1 MERGYAG
8 AMRQPADRSR
18 DVRQGRDPLRDHDPG
33 VDFATTTSRASPPTE
48 RVVQIL
54 DFLASRPADRFGVS
68 ELARRVGLSKPT
80 CLGIVTSLS
89 DAGYLVRD
97 AADKTY
103 RLGPSL
109 ITLGHKAQESMRVS
123 PAAREELRRLS
134 ARFGVTAALSGVVD
148 DRITLLD
155 LVAPAGARPGVEVGQ
170 SYPFA
175 PPVGLMFVLW
185 DDEAE
190 RNWLAKEPTI
200 PLRTNSDRLK
210 RVIAECRADGYLV
223 ERQTPGGR
231 RLYSL
236 MAGMSSTLPDELRA
250 LLGELVSD
258 IGERVYLR
266 DENRSAGK
274 RRTTRTDISVISAPI
289 YDHYQRQVMVS
300 SMHIGKS
307 LTDKEIVEHAG
318 ALVATADAVTA
329 QLGGIK
335 R

>member
-1 MERGYAG
+1 MSTPVPSG
-8 AMRQPADRSR
+8 
-18 DVRQGRDPLRDHDPG
+18 
-33 VDFATTTSRASPPTE
+33 RASPPTD
-48 RVVQIL
+48 RVVRIL
-54 DFLASRPADRFGVS
+54 DYLAARPAERFGVS

-80 CLGIVTSLS
+80 CLGIVTSLC

-109 ITLGHKAQESMRVS
+109 ITLGHRAQESMRVS

-148 DRITLLD
+148 DRITVLD

-190 RNWLAKEPTI
+190 RDWLAKEPTL
-200 PLRTNSDRLK
+200 PLRTNTGRLN
-210 RVIAECRADGYLV
+210 RVIAECRTDGYLV
-223 ERQTPGGR
+223 ERLTPGGR

-236 MAGMSSTLPDELRA
+236 LAGMSAELPDELRA

-266 DENRSAGK
+266 AENSGGRK
-274 RRTTRTDISVISAPI
+274 RHDISVISAPV
-289 YDHYQRQVMVS
+289 YDHYQRQVMVA
-300 SMHIGKS
+300 SMHIGTA
-307 LTDKEIVEHAG
+307 LTDTEITERAR
-318 ALVATADAVTA
+318 ALVATADAVTE
-329 QLGGIK
+329 QLGGVKPQRPSPPETARQRI

>member
-1 MERGYAG
+1 VRVLDYLAG
-8 AMRQPADRSR
+8 
-18 DVRQGRDPLRDHDPG
+18 H
-33 VDFATTTSRASPPTE
+33 PTK
-48 RVVQIL
+48 
-54 DFLASRPADRFGVS
+54 RFGVS
-68 ELARRVGLSKPT
+68 DLARRIGLSKPT
-80 CLGIVTSLS
+80 CLGILTSLA

-97 AADKTY
+97 TADKTY

-134 ARFGVTAALSGVVD
+134 ARFGVTAALSGIID

-185 DDEAE
+185 DEEAE

-200 PLRTNSDRLK
+200 PLRTHSDRLN
-210 RVIAECRADGYLV
+210 RVIARCRDDGYLV
-223 ERQTPGGR
+223 ERMTPGGR

-236 MAGMSSTLPDELRA
+236 MAGMSSNLPDELRA

-266 DENRSAGK
+266 DEHQPEGK
-274 RRTTRTDISVISAPI
+274 RRPARCDISVISAPV
-289 YDHYQRQVMVS
+289 YDHYQRQAMVA
-300 SMHIGKS
+300 SMHIGKA
-307 LTDKEIVEHAG
+307 LTDNEIVERAR
-318 ALVATADAVTA
+318 ALVETADAVTA
-329 QLGGIK
+329 QLGGVK
-335 R
+335 RR

>member
-1 MERGYAG
+1 V
-8 AMRQPADRSR
+8 
-18 DVRQGRDPLRDHDPG
+18 VR
-33 VDFATTTSRASPPTE
+33 
-48 RVVQIL
+48 IL
-54 DFLASRPADRFGVS
+54 DFLAGRPEERFGLS
-68 ELARRVGLSKPT
+68 DLARRLGLSKPT
-80 CLGIVTSLS
+80 CLGIVTSLT

-97 AADKTY
+97 PGDKTY

-134 ARFGVTAALSGVVD
+134 ARFGVTAALSGVID

-155 LVAPAGARPGVEVGQ
+155 LVAPAGAQPGAEVGQ

-190 RNWLAKEPTI
+190 RDWLAKEPTI
-200 PLRTNSDRLK
+200 PLRTNTDRLN
-210 RVIAECRADGYLV
+210 RVIAVCRADGYLV
-223 ERQTPGGR
+223 ECLTPGGR
-231 RLYSL
+231 RLNSL
-236 MAGMSSTLPDELRA
+236 MAGMSSSLPDELRA

-266 DENRSAGK
+266 GENGG
-274 RRTTRTDISVISAPI
+274 RRRHDISVISAPV
-289 YDHYQRQVMVS
+289 YDHYQRQVMVA

-307 LTDKEIVEHAG
+307 LTDSEIAERAR
-318 ALVATADAVTA
+318 ALVATADAVTK
-329 QLGGIK
+329 QLGGVK
-335 R
+335 PAR

>member
-1 MERGYAG
+1 MERRA
-8 AMRQPADRSR
+8 R
-18 DVRQGRDPLRDHDPG
+18 
-33 VDFATTTSRASPPTE
+33 ATGRASPPTE
-48 RVVQIL
+48 RVVQVL
-54 DFLASRPADRFGVS
+54 DFLAGRPEDRFGVS
-68 ELARRVGLSKPT
+68 ELARRLGLSKPT
-80 CLGIVTSLS
+80 CLGIVTSLT

-97 AADKTY
+97 PGDKTY

-123 PAAREELRRLS
+123 PAAREQLRLLS
-134 ARFGVTAALSGVVD
+134 ARFGVTAALSGVID

-185 DDEAE
+185 DDEAL
-190 RNWLAKEPTI
+190 RAWLAKEPTI
-200 PLRTNSDRLK
+200 PLRTDTERLN
-210 RVIAECRADGYLV
+210 RVIDVCRVDGYLV
-223 ERQTPGGR
+223 ERLTPGGR

-236 MAGMSSTLPDELRA
+236 MAGMSATLPDELRA
-250 LLGELVSD
+250 LLGEMISD

-266 DENRSAGK
+266 DENGIEGK
-274 RRTTRTDISVISAPI
+274 RRTARSDISVISAPVF
-289 YDHYQRQVMVS
+289 DHYQRQVMVA
-300 SMHIGKS
+300 SMHIGRA
-307 LTDKEIVEHAG
+307 LTDTEITERAK

-329 QLGGIK
+329 QLAGVQPK